1 MRQTRHLAEPI
12 VVDERCRWWDQYML
26 LPWPDTFG
34 MLVVGMFKVPP
45 LRHSAL

>member
-1 MRQTRHLAEPI
+1 MRQTLEDGIRHLT
-12 VVDERCRWWDQYML
+12 ERCRWWDQYML